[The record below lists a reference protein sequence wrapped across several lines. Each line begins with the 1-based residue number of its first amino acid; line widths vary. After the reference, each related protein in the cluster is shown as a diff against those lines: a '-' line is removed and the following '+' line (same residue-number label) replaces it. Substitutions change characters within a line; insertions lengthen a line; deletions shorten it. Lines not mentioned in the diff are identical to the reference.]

1 MSLKTSG
8 NYTLTNLEKENIV
21 NTLVRNRN
29 VVTVTPEIVD
39 PVYVYLLL
47 SGQVTYNPSLTNRT
61 SGEIDALIDAAVSD
75 YSTNNLNRFDSV
87 FRLSKLQSTVEA
99 SEPAIT
105 GSDIDIYAQRRIEI
119 TTGQTKTYEIDFDMP
134 LRKGDFLNKLYTFPQ
149 VTVND
154 ASGISRN
161 IFFEEVPNSFTGVDS
176 IEITNPGLNYTSAPT
191 VTITGDGTGA
201 TATATV
207 INGKLRTIEV
217 TNKGIDYTRAIVSL
231 TGGEGSQATARAILE
246 ARNGTLRTYYFNTV
260 GQKVILNNN
269 AGTIN
274 YDTGRI
280 TLDAL
285 SAISVVANDL
295 YDTNILT
302 INVLP
307 ENYIIRPLRNRIITI
322 DETISTHNT
331 IDVVAE
337 T

>member
-1 MSLKTSG
+1 
-8 NYTLTNLEKENIV
+8 
-21 NTLVRNRN
+21 
-29 VVTVTPEIVD
+29 
-39 PVYVYLLL
+39 
-47 SGQVTYNPSLTNRT
+47 
-61 SGEIDALIDAAVSD
+61 
-75 YSTNNLNRFDSV
+75 
-87 FRLSKLQSTVEA
+87 
-99 SEPAIT
+99 
-105 GSDIDIYAQRRIEI
+105 
-119 TTGQTKTYEIDFDMP
+119 MP

-246 ARNGTLRTYYFNTV
+246 ARNGTLRTYYFNTS
-260 GQKVILNNN
+260 GQKVVLNSE

-280 TLDAL
+280 TLDSL

-302 INVLP
+302 INAP
-307 ENYIIRPLRNRIITI
+307 PQDDIIRPIRNRIITI
-322 DETISTHNT
+322 DENIPTHNT